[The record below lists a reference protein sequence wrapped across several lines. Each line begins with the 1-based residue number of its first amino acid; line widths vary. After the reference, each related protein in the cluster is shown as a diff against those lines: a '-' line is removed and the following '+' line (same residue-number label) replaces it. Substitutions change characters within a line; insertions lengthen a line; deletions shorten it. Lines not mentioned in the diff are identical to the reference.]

1 MSVISPQTSF
11 RRFRAM
17 QTGVQIKIAVPGE
30 LSGLAYLF
38 DGYRQ
43 FYGMESDLAG
53 AQVFLSERMR
63 RGDSVI
69 LVAKEQEGLSV
80 GFVQLY
86 PMFSS
91 VRMAPIFILNDLYVD
106 QDWRGRGIG
115 EQLMEA
121 ARRHAV
127 QSGNIALEL
136 ATEKTNERAQRLY
149 EKLGY
154 SRDRTFYHYALDL

>member
-1 MSVISPQTSF
+1 MSVISPQTLF

-17 QTGVQIKIAVPGE
+17 QTGVQIKIAEPAE
-30 LSGLAYLF
+30 LSGLASLF

-53 AQVFLSERMR
+53 AQAFLSERMR

-86 PMFSS
+86 PAFSS

-115 EQLMEA
+115 ERLMEA